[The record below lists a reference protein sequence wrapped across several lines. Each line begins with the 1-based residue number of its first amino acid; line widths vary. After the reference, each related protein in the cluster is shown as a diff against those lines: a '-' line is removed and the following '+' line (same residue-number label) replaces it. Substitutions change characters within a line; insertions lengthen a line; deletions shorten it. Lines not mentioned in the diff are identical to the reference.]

1 MRLKFSILLV
11 VLLTVQVFAQE
22 EIFPI
27 PRQAYVSMGI
37 SFQMWQREK
46 AGLPVDQLAF
56 PISILMPMARN
67 FDLSISHTPAFSK
80 QYKNQT
86 IYGLSDTWIQGDY
99 VFWDEKAMLNIGIG
113 LPTGKTRLDSAQ
125 FELSKQLSKNIYQ
138 FQLPIYGQGFS
149 GMIGMA
155 TAFPIID
162 GVVIG
167 VGGQY
172 LYRGSYHPVK
182 YTYGKNIGINRTFD
196 KKYIPGD
203 EASGNIGVDIRI
215 GENMKIML
223 DGIYTYYWRDMLS
236 REVVYRS
243 GNKFTGNLGFF
254 YRFSQKYI
262 WTHFTFRQKGKN
274 ELLQGLYF
282 GEEEKNSNGY
292 QIEMN
297 LVSKVMD
304 YQNGEIF
311 LLGDGRFYGKN
322 ENGSGEEMAFG
333 GGVGANYRFNDRAM
347 LDLQFKY
354 ILGKFRYI
362 FGESRLL
369 WKRSI
374 EGLQTSAGLKFEL

>member
-1 MRLKFSILLV
+1 MKLKLSILLI
-11 VLLTVQVFAQE
+11 VLLTARVFAQE

-27 PRQAYVSMGI
+27 PRRAYVNMGI

-46 AGLPVDQLAF
+46 AGLPVDQLAL
-56 PISILMPMARN
+56 PISILIPLGRN
-67 FDLSISHTPAFSK
+67 LDLSISHTPAFSK

-86 IYGLSDTWIQGDY
+86 IYGLSDTWVQGDY
-99 VFWDEKAMLNIGIG
+99 VFWNDKAMLNLGVG
-113 LPTGKTRLDSAQ
+113 LPTGKTRLDSSQ

-149 GMIGMA
+149 GMIGLAM
-155 TAFPIID
+155 AFPVVD

-167 VGGQY
+167 IGGEY
-172 LYRGSYHPVK
+172 LYRGSYYPVK
-182 YTYGKNIGINRTFD
+182 YNYGGKSINRIFD
-196 KKYIPGD
+196 KRYTPGD

-223 DGIYTYYWRDMLS
+223 DGIYTYYWNDILDG
-236 REVVYRS
+236 EIVYRS

-254 YRFSQKYI
+254 YRFNQKYI
-262 WTHFTFRQKGKN
+262 WTHLIFRQKGRN

-282 GEEEKNSNGY
+282 GEEEKNSNGS
-292 QIEMN
+292 QIEIN
-297 LVSKVMD
+297 VVSKIID

-311 LLGDGRFYGKN
+311 ALGEGRFYGKN
-322 ENGSGEEMAFG
+322 QIGTGAVIAVG
-333 GGVGANYRFNDRAM
+333 GGVGANYRFDRNTI

-354 ILGKFRYI
+354 ILGQFRPP
-362 FGESRLL
+362 

-374 EGLQTSAGLKFEL
+374 EGLQTFAGLKFEL